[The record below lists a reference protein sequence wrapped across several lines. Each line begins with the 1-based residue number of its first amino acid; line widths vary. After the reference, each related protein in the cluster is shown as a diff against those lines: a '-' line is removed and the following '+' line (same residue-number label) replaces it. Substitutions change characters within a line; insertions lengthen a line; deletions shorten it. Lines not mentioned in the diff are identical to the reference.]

1 MQMTTFL
8 LSLDD
13 LRTYVVI
20 VDYDKVYRTIHNG
33 L

>member
-1 MQMTTFL
+1 MPMTTFL

-13 LRTYVVI
+13 LRMYVVI
-20 VDYDKVYRTIHNG
+20 VDYDKVYTTIHNG